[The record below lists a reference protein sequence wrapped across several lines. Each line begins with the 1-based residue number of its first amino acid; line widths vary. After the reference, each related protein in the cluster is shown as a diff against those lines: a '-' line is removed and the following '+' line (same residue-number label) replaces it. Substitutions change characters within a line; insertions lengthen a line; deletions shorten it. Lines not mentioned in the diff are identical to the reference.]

1 MDGFRVVVG
10 ILFLTGAAYMY
21 LAISTSYVDSFS
33 LVRSQL
39 HTNRYQMQETV
50 DACNGGWADLS
61 NFKNSCFKLQ
71 VIYYSPWI
79 LGILGIIVLIKS
91 RTQDYERKKI
101 GFI

>member
-1 MDGFRVVVG
+1 MDGLRVVVG

-21 LAISTSYVDSFS
+21 LAISTSYVDSFN

-39 HTNRYQMQETV
+39 HTNQYQMQKTV
-50 DACNGGWADLS
+50 DVCNGKWADLS
-61 NFKNSCFKLQ
+61 NLQSSCFKLQ

-91 RTQDYERKKI
+91 RTQAYERRI